1 MATECTDSQSPL
13 TNEELLTPMHTK
25 LPEYV
30 VKCML
35 AAGFDVVEVIT
46 SMDISNEP
54 GNSIELIENFINQY
68 YAGNKEYTLSL
79 SPFAFPP
86 GHRIRIC
93 KFVSDVQKQVKA
105 STRIEQKHGRS
116 KVKAE
121 QLSEKKGT
129 DSSDSDSLNSSESI
143 TSVSS
148 RVRRSIS
155 AWVKKQNLLDCLS
168 NLRENVHFS
177 VTVKN
182 VAKSHFVS
190 VYVQCFACKAN
201 IKLHRQP
208 KHSTYSISNWTR
220 HAKTCV
226 ILKASLSGKKS
237 QQPSLLEMLSP
248 PLSSSS
254 SSQDSTG
261 EAGPSSTESA
271 CTGHSQ
277 SKLDTS
283 TMQAKDDTVFIYASS
298 SKSASEEYAEG
309 ETRSVTALEL
319 EAIVPGHELL
329 GHLPVSTVKQSTQA
343 TLEVQ
348 QTSTERDFQG
358 APLYTSEQK
367 QVQACKR
374 GATPSVLDYSRSG
387 RRKRKLEEVQSDPA
401 QTKII
406 DYVSIVNEIERLT
419 IENEKLVHMLYQ
431 KESNGSPMLH
441 SCTPILKQI
450 VANAEKNASKLPHG
464 RRHPEIMKK
473 FATAL
478 FIYAGPLAYD
488 FLQNNLSQVLPC
500 LRTVQRIV
508 HSEYETL
515 SEGEFRFDDLS
526 KHIDIYNAP
535 RLISVG
541 EDATRV
547 ISRVEYDSETDRC
560 VGFVLPLNKYGLPE
574 VDSFLAVSFDA
585 IEKMFQDFQMARY
598 AYVYMAKPLALGVPA
613 FCLACFGSD
622 NKFTT
627 TDIMQ
632 RGSTY

>member
-13 TNEELLTPMHTK
+13 TNEELLTRMHTK

-35 AAGFDVVEVIT
+35 TAGFDVVEVIT

-54 GNSIELIENFINQY
+54 GNSIELIENFINQH

-116 KVKAE
+116 KVKAK

-283 TMQAKDDTVFIYASS
+283 TMQARDDTVFIHASS
-298 SKSASEEYAEG
+298 SKSASEEYAD
-309 ETRSVTALEL
+309 RVLSRKFS
-319 EAIVPGHELL
+319 L
-329 GHLPVSTVKQSTQA
+329 GGKL
-343 TLEVQ
+343 
-348 QTSTERDFQG
+348 R
-358 APLYTSEQK
+358 
-367 QVQACKR
+367 CN
-374 GATPSVLDYSRSG
+374 
-387 RRKRKLEEVQSDPA
+387 RKA
-401 QTKII
+401 
-406 DYVSIVNEIERLT
+406 
-419 IENEKLVHMLYQ
+419 
-431 KESNGSPMLH
+431 
-441 SCTPILKQI
+441 
-450 VANAEKNASKLPHG
+450 A
-464 RRHPEIMKK
+464 
-473 FATAL
+473 
-478 FIYAGPLAYD
+478 
-488 FLQNNLSQVLPC
+488 
-500 LRTVQRIV
+500 
-508 HSEYETL
+508 
-515 SEGEFRFDDLS
+515 
-526 KHIDIYNAP
+526 
-535 RLISVG
+535 
-541 EDATRV
+541 
-547 ISRVEYDSETDRC
+547 
-560 VGFVLPLNKYGLPE
+560 
-574 VDSFLAVSFDA
+574 
-585 IEKMFQDFQMARY
+585 
-598 AYVYMAKPLALGVPA
+598 
-613 FCLACFGSD
+613 
-622 NKFTT
+622 
-627 TDIMQ
+627 
-632 RGSTY
+632 